1 MWVTINQVVKT
12 PFSFSAHTFLT
23 SFINS
28 FTHRL
33 KSLNSPLTWV
43 YISFPQVNPL
53 VTTTTYNYLKTPVR
67 FLRPNFLNAPLL
79 RNKNLQS
86 FTTERRLTK

>member
-1 MWVTINQVVKT
+1 MWVTINQAVKT
-12 PFSFSAHTFLT
+12 LLSFSTLPSLT
-23 SFINS
+23 VFVNS
-28 FTHRL
+28 FTHSL

-43 YISFPQVNPL
+43 YISFPQVNQL

-67 FLRPNFLNAPLL
+67 FLRPDFLKAPLVK
-79 RNKNLQS
+79 NKNLQS

>member
-1 MWVTINQVVKT
+1 MWVTINQGVKPT
-12 PFSFSAHTFLT
+12 FSFFNLSSFS

-28 FTHRL
+28 FTHKL

-43 YISFPQVNPL
+43 YIGFPQLNPL
-53 VTTTTYNYLKTPVR
+53 VTTTTYNYIKTPVR
-67 FLRPNFLNAPLL
+67 FPLPDFLKAHLFKD
-79 RNKNLQS
+79 KNLQS